1 MLHKLHES
9 VLLRQ
14 TETQVRM
21 PVILITGCSSGLGR
35 ALAKAFQ
42 LRGFQV
48 FASARKTSKLHDL
61 KLEGIETVALDVN
74 DPNSVRQAVD
84 YVVQQA
90 GTIDYLICNSGIIR
104 IGPVI
109 ELDVS
114 DIHDVLQTNVTGAVI
129 CAQAVAPIMIKQ
141 RSGVIAVTGSVSA
154 TLTTPYAG
162 LYSASKSAVHSFFRA
177 LRMEL
182 APFNI
187 SVSII
192 EAGGFK
198 SSLVDNNSLDM
209 NKYNN
214 SKSFYARVAGK
225 ILHRAQLSQGPS
237 SHPAEYVARQ
247 IADQL
252 CRKQPRGQFTVAGN
266 ALYYKLCGLLQLFVW
281 PSLIE
286 RQLCKMFGLQGRW

>member
-1 MLHKLHES
+1 
-9 VLLRQ
+9 
-14 TETQVRM
+14 M

-42 LRGFQV
+42 LRGFRV
-48 FASARKTSKLHDL
+48 FASARNTSKLHDL
-61 KLEGIETVALDVN
+61 KLEGIETATLDVN
-74 DPNSVRQAVD
+74 DPNSVRQAVAHI
-84 YVVQQA
+84 VQQA

-109 ELDVS
+109 ELNIS
-114 DIHDVLQTNVTGAVI
+114 DIQDVLQTNVTGAVL
-129 CAQAVAPIMIKQ
+129 CAQAVAPVMIKQ

-182 APFNI
+182 APFNV

-198 SSLVDNNSLDM
+198 SSLVDNNSFDT

-214 SKSFYARVAGK
+214 SKSHYRQVADK
-225 ILHRAQLSQGPS
+225 ILYRAELSQGPS
-237 SHPAEYVARQ
+237 SHPADDVAKQ
-247 IADQL
+247 IANQL
-252 CRKQPRGQFTVAGN
+252 CRKRPSGQFTVAGN
-266 ALYYKLCGLLQLFVW
+266 ALYYKFCGLLQLFLW
-281 PSLIE
+281 PSFIE
-286 RQLCKMFGLQGRW
+286 RQLRKMFGLQGRW